1 MKKVFAIVILC
12 LPALLAS
19 AQKQLPEPKLN
30 NSYPLAKAL
39 QERKSTREFTEQ
51 KLDDQTLS
59 NLLWAAN
66 GINRKD
72 GRRTAPSARNCQEID
87 IYVFDDENVYLYSP
101 DQNALKQVLEG
112 DRREEAVIQPFAKKA
127 PIILVFVAN
136 YEKMGDMDDDAREF
150 YGATDCG
157 YVSQNVYLYCAAEGL
172 NTVVLG
178 MINRDGIKDMLNIN
192 GKAILGQ
199 PVGYGK

>member
-30 NSYPLAKAL
+30 NSYPLSKAL

-136 YEKMGDMDDDAREF
+136 YEKMGDMDDAAREF

-157 YVSQNVYLYCAAEGL
+157 FVSQNVYLYCAAEGL

>member
-1 MKKVFAIVILC
+1 MKKIFAIVILC
-12 LPALLAS
+12 LPALLAN

-101 DQNALKQVLEG
+101 EQNALKQVLEG

-136 YEKMGDMDDDAREF
+136 YEKMGDMDDAAREF

-157 YVSQNVYLYCAAEGL
+157 FVSQNVYLYCAAEGL

>member
-30 NSYPLAKAL
+30 NSYPLSKAL
-39 QERKSTREFTEQ
+39 QERKSTREFTDQ

-101 DQNALKQVLEG
+101 EQNALKQVLEG

>member
-19 AQKQLPEPKLN
+19 AQKQLPEPKLD
-30 NSYPLAKAL
+30 NSYPLSKAL

>member
-101 DQNALKQVLEG
+101 EQNALKQVLEG

>member
-30 NSYPLAKAL
+30 NSYPLSKAL

-101 DQNALKQVLEG
+101 EQNALKQVLEG

>member
-1 MKKVFAIVILC
+1 MKKLFAIVILC

>member
-30 NSYPLAKAL
+30 NSYPLSKAL